1 MLCENRLRECVLALA
16 LVSVVP
22 VAAVVVATP
31 AVAKRGAGADAGAV
45 IDACDRAKYCVY
57 SQDPKTG
64 SLNGCDTQTD
74 TCFTCPTDGSH
85 KCYQTR
91 QSPTGKPGIGRIG
104 GIKLAPAPRGYHLPA
119 HVGGQ
124 FAPAGGG
131 SKAEAMYGRST
142 GPTNPNGPDIPE
154 KDQGSFGSFHQ
165 HHR

>member
-1 MLCENRLRECVLALA
+1 MRHENRLREFVLALA
-16 LVSVVP
+16 LVP
-22 VAAVVVATP
+22 LAAAFVATS

-45 IDACDRAKYCVY
+45 INACDRAKYCVY

-64 SLNGCDTQTD
+64 SLNGCDAQTG

-91 QSPTGKPGIGRIG
+91 RSPTGKPGTGRIG
-104 GIKLAPAPRGYHLPA
+104 GIKLTPAPRGYHPPISIGGLQSP
-119 HVGGQ
+119 VGVQ
-124 FAPAGGG
+124 
-131 SKAEAMYGRST
+131 SKFKAAYGRST

-154 KDQGSFGSFHQ
+154 KGQGSFKSIQQ